1 MFFGAWPRACAP
13 WQRARG
19 QLVASSAGGRGGSD
33 LVPVLQAGGLGA
45 GAPGGRG
52 CADQGGRGCA
62 PVPVRGRACRWMVE
76 GGREGRGARAW
87 AWARVVLG
95 RGCAVCGI
103 LWAWA
108 CGRVVFLGAV
118 DGAWCF
124 LRGDGVASVVVVV
137 WCRVVYPP
145 NKTCNAKT
153 SYKYAILVLACKSL
167 CGA

>member
-1 MFFGAWPRACAP
+1 MCA
-13 WQRARG
+13 
-19 QLVASSAGGRGGSD
+19 
-33 LVPVLQAGGLGA
+33 
-45 GAPGGRG
+45 GGRG
-52 CADQGGRGCA
+52 CADQGGRARA
-62 PVPVRGRACRWMVE
+62 PVPVRGRVCGWMVE
-76 GGREGRGARAW
+76 GGRAWVWVQGVARARAW
-87 AWARVVLG
+87 VRVVLG

-108 CGRVVFLGAV
+108 CGRAVFLGAV
-118 DGAWCF
+118 ADAWCS

-145 NKTCNAKT
+145 NKTCKAKT

>member
-1 MFFGAWPRACAP
+1 MAAGVRCADIILYNIIKVKRFTKCFFGHGSGRGVSSSPAVRAGWPGRGAGVPGAGLAAGARAPVAAGVLTRTGEGG
-13 WQRARG
+13 RARG
-19 QLVASSAGGRGGSD
+19 ARGEGACCVGVRVCRVRYPAG
-33 LVPVLQAGGLGA
+33 V
-45 GAPGGRG
+45 
-52 CADQGGRGCA
+52 
-62 PVPVRGRACRWMVE
+62 
-76 GGREGRGARAW
+76 
-87 AWARVVLG
+87 
-95 RGCAVCGI
+95 
-103 LWAWA
+103 WA

-118 DGAWCF
+118 GDAWCF